1 MARKS
6 STSKGQSDAAGDD
19 AQHDA
24 EIREKAREITSQ
36 VLSGSRVDPEGVKEV
51 VRAMTPGTESG
62 TGQQP
67 TDVRQALAEALQGLD
82 ESLMQSAQAAH
93 LALQQLEAKGTEF
106 TENDLKETLTKLRQ
120 LQEAYVATV
129 SKVSNAASG
138 NIQRELRELADHVQ
152 GVSVDVGAQVA
163 SVMSEFASRLSAASS
178 EGASSGLDAM
188 RDVGVRTTSLASG
201 VLAGIADALRAQTS
215 TDKNK

>member
-1 MARKS
+1 MARNS

-19 AQHDA
+19 AQQDA
-24 EIREKAREITSQ
+24 EIREKAREITAQ
-36 VLSGSRVDPEGVKEV
+36 VLSGSRVDAEGVKEV
-51 VRAMTPGTESG
+51 VRAITPGMESG
-62 TGQQP
+62 TGEQP
-67 TDVRQALAEALQGLD
+67 ADVRQALAEALQGLD
-82 ESLMQSAQAAH
+82 ESLMESAQAAH
-93 LALQQLEAKGTEF
+93 LALQQLGSKGTEF
-106 TENDLKETLTKLRQ
+106 TENDLKEALTKLRQ

-163 SVMSEFASRLSAASS
+163 SVMSEFASRLGAASS
-178 EGASSGLDAM
+178 EGTSSGLDAM

-201 VLAGIADALRAQTS
+201 MLAGIADALRAQS
-215 TDKNK
+215 ATDKNK

>member
-19 AQHDA
+19 PQHDA
-24 EIREKAREITSQ
+24 EVREKAREITSQ

-51 VRAMTPGTESG
+51 VRAMTPGLESG
-62 TGQQP
+62 AGQQP
-67 TDVRQALAEALQGLD
+67 ADVRQALADALKGLD
-82 ESLMQSAQAAH
+82 ESLMESAQAAH
-93 LALQQLEAKGTEF
+93 LALQQLGSKGTEF
-106 TENDLKETLTKLRQ
+106 TDNDLKETLTKLRQ

-129 SKVSNAASG
+129 RQVSNAASG

-163 SVMSEFASRLSAASS
+163 SVMTEFASRLSSASS
-178 EGASSGLDAM
+178 ESASSGLDAM
-188 RDVGVRTTSLASG
+188 RDVSVRTASLASG
-201 VLAGIADALRAQTS
+201 VLAGIADALREQS
-215 TDKNK
+215 SPGKNK